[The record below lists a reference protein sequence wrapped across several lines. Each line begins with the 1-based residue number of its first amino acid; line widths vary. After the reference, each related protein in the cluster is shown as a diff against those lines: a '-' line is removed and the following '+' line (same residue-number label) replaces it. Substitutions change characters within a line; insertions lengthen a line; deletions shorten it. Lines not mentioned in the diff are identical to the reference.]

1 MSRIL
6 TTILTTIA
14 LLGGALLPVFMRVS
28 GSHFFNDLRDAHAH
42 GRFFRS
48 SWEQNSV
55 PIQPAG

>member
-1 MSRIL
+1 MSR
-6 TTILTTIA
+6 ILTTIA